1 MDHIRVIQ
9 EVVDAHKEDM
19 PTGVTTRVME
29 ECQKAYNE
37 SPELYKLTWTVVDSH
52 SHIEHAEDEEDIAC
66 VKLSHK
72 TQTLIVEAVDEQPVP
87 YCVPTAFRTHA

>member
-1 MDHIRVIQ
+1 MVHIRVIQ

-37 SPELYKLTWTVVDSH
+37 LPALYKLTWTVVLSRLARAH
-52 SHIEHAEDEEDIAC
+52 RAC
-66 VKLSHK
+66 GGGGGNRAR
-72 TQTLIVEAVDEQPVP
+72 Q
-87 YCVPTAFRTHA
+87 AFAQDADAHRGGGRWAA